1 MAPKNSNLGARRVAT
16 QGRPLSPEFKR
27 AIVLVKDYF
36 DRTKGDLHEQE
47 GSSVERAA
55 NALGVGLATVK
66 RVMAD
71 SKRSPG
77 WLIQDEFIHR
87 GRPPRVI
94 SDSLQTKTREYV
106 RQANRE
112 GLHITLEMLSEYLKK
127 ESGDADFSIRT
138 LGRALDRWGF
148 TFGKG
153 TRSQHLKEKDHVV
166 AARHRY
172 LREKRSN
179 RKGDEVIRPEVY
191 LDESYVNK
199 NHSNDFIWY
208 WDEDGPWVQKPSGKG
223 ERLIIIHAMTK
234 DGWIPNAKLVFKST
248 KKTGD
253 YHGQMNHDLFSKWFI
268 EQLLPNIPK
277 QSLIV
282 MDNAPYHNALSP
294 HSAPTGSCK
303 KDEIRSWL
311 IKNRIPIRDDSL
323 KAELVEILG
332 KVAPEPTYALDEL
345 AREQGHE
352 ILRTPPYHPEL
363 QPIETCWAVVKNQI
377 ARKSKF
383 TMAHLLEQLDDAFD
397 SVTEETCSGLI
408 KKVRGI
414 EDKYWREDVQ
424 SDRWL

>member
-1 MAPKNSNLGARRVAT
+1 MAT
-16 QGRPLSPEFKR
+16 QGRALSPEFKR

-36 DRTKGDLHEQE
+36 DRTKGDLREQE
-47 GSSVERAA
+47 CSSAERAA

-71 SKRSPG
+71 SRRSPDG
-77 WLIQDEFIHR
+77 LIQDEFIPR

-94 SDSLQTKTREYV
+94 SDSLQTMTREYV

-112 GLHITLEMLSEYLKK
+112 GSHITLEMLSEYLK
-127 ESGDADFSIRT
+127 EERGDPDFSIRT
-138 LGRALDRWGF
+138 LGRTLDRGGF

-166 AARHRY
+166 AARYRY
-172 LREKRSN
+172 LRDKRAN

-223 ERLIIIHAMTK
+223 ERLLIMHAMTK
-234 DGWIPNAKLVFKST
+234 KGWVRNAKLVFKST
-248 KKTGD
+248 RKTGD
-253 YHGQMNHDLFSKWFI
+253 YHGQMNHDLFSKWFR
-268 EQLLPNIPK
+268 EQLLPHIPK

-282 MDNAPYHNALSP
+282 MDTASYHHALSP
-294 HSAPTGSCK
+294 HSAPTASCK
-303 KDEIRSWL
+303 KEEIRSWL
-311 IKNRIPIRDDSL
+311 SKNRIPVRDDCL
-323 KAELVEILG
+323 KAELVEILE
-332 KVAPEPTYALDEL
+332 KVAPAPTYALDEL
-345 AREQGHE
+345 AHEQGHE

-408 KKVRGI
+408 KKVRGV
-414 EDKYWREDVQ
+414 EDKYWREDARL
-424 SDRWL
+424 DRGL